1 MPRKRAANGS
11 GLQPRKRRDGRWEIR
26 YVTGTDGRTGKAIMK
41 SLYGKTSAEVAEK
54 LREATASVDAG
65 TYIEPQRM
73 TLSQWLDIW
82 VHEYCGDIKPGTLD
96 DYKGHIENHIKPALR
111 AIRLCDLQP
120 HNIQRF
126 ANSLKTRMSPK
137 TGKPLAP
144 KTIRNIVQ
152 GTLCNALSEAV
163 RIRYL
168 PYNPASGCVLQKSAK
183 AEIQP
188 LEDEEITQFIRAIK
202 GNPSETVFFIA
213 LNTGM
218 RLSEILGLRWSRI
231 NWKKQSIKVDA
242 QLLMKRGKNTER
254 RLGPPKNDKAR
265 TFKVAPAVMDAL
277 KVVRQQQLERKLKA
291 GPAWNNPL
299 DLVFTDE
306 IGNSIPHATVEH
318 RFRRIMQGLGLE
330 HRFHDL
336 RHTFACESVACG
348 ISAKT
353 LSETLGH
360 HSVAFTLDT
369 YAHVL
374 DAMQEEAAARMQQR
388 ITERARR

>member
-96 DYKGHIENHIKPALR
+96 DYKGHIENHIKPALG

-126 ANSLKTRMSPK
+126 ANALKTRMSPK

-188 LEDEEITQFIRAIK
+188 LEGEEITQFIRAIK
-202 GNPSETVFFIA
+202 GNPSETVFFVA

-291 GPAWNNPL
+291 GQAWNNPL

-318 RFRRIMQGLGLE
+318 RFRRIMQCLGLE

-374 DAMQEEAAARMQQR
+374 DAMQDEAAARMQQR
-388 ITERARR
+388 ITERAR

>member
-96 DYKGHIENHIKPALR
+96 DYKGHIENHIKPALG

>member
-96 DYKGHIENHIKPALR
+96 DYKGHIENHIKPALG

-126 ANSLKTRMSPK
+126 ANALKTRMSPK

-188 LEDEEITQFIRAIK
+188 LEGEEITQFIRAIK
-202 GNPSETVFFIA
+202 GNPSETVFFVA

-318 RFRRIMQGLGLE
+318 RFRRIMQCLGLE

-374 DAMQEEAAARMQQR
+374 DAMQDEAAARMQQR
-388 ITERARR
+388 ITERAR

>member
-96 DYKGHIENHIKPALR
+96 DYKGHIENHIKPALG

-126 ANSLKTRMSPK
+126 ANALKTRMSHK

-188 LEDEEITQFIRAIK
+188 LEGEEITQFIRAIK
-202 GNPSETVFFIA
+202 GNPSETVFFVA

-291 GPAWNNPL
+291 GQAWNNPL

-318 RFRRIMQGLGLE
+318 RFRRIMQCLGLE

-374 DAMQEEAAARMQQR
+374 DAMQDEAAARMQQR
-388 ITERARR
+388 ITERAR